1 MRWRNLDRA
10 PAKIHVHD
18 LSVANYGEAAMG
30 QKWVFEELPAEVGIA
45 AVGGWT
51 ATTVL
56 PSMDLRRVVA
66 IVMSSTVSDWMLD

>member
-1 MRWRNLDRA
+1 
-10 PAKIHVHD
+10 
-18 LSVANYGEAAMG
+18 MG